1 VTSDDPAS
9 WTDLIS
15 ESVHTSEDQD
25 IGDIEAINSNFIV
38 VKGGLV
44 DVHRYY
50 VSLNKVEG
58 WDGWAVLL
66 KLPQEQVKGNYER
79 DTAPDLHVYYFSSPP
94 TTDASTIRD
103 FYDDYC
109 SRRGRGRRGFL
120 GHLFDF
126 D

>member
-15 ESVHTSEDQD
+15 ESIHTSEDQD

-58 WDGWAVLL
+58 
-66 KLPQEQVKGNYER
+66 
-79 DTAPDLHVYYFSSPP
+79 
-94 TTDASTIRD
+94 
-103 FYDDYC
+103 
-109 SRRGRGRRGFL
+109 
-120 GHLFDF
+120 
-126 D
+126 

>member
-1 VTSDDPAS
+1 MTSDDPAS

-15 ESVHTSEDQD
+15 EPVHTSEDQD

-58 WDGWAVLL
+58 
-66 KLPQEQVKGNYER
+66 
-79 DTAPDLHVYYFSSPP
+79 
-94 TTDASTIRD
+94 
-103 FYDDYC
+103 
-109 SRRGRGRRGFL
+109 
-120 GHLFDF
+120 
-126 D
+126 